1 MVTQKVVSGKT
12 RISGKTGLNVIE
24 AGFLQLS
31 ISSCYELIKEHHE
44 SFLANARQ
52 SKVDREN
59 IQ

>member
-31 ISSCYELIKEHHE
+31 ISSCYEPIKEHPE

-52 SKVDREN
+52 SKVYREK